1 MRLHFGQDLE
11 LNLQDAVNVMTP
23 NIIKVARSGSQR
35 GLLSCLLGT
44 EANKDGMLHA
54 HMHLHSHKLHGSMQ
68 RSFISSE
75 ISDLEK
81 SAAMLIL
88 PALFKESAK
97 FLYCLD
103 EVCVECLHCH

>member
-23 NIIKVARSGSQR
+23 NIIRVARSGSQR

-88 PALFKESAK
+88 PALFKES
-97 FLYCLD
+97 FFT
-103 EVCVECLHCH
+103 V